1 MGAGSLLAFGGA
13 RCPGGGAWRRGF
25 AAPGWVSK
33 HSSAAF
39 CGPTRFVPWAL
50 WVPGLP
56 CRFRRTRG
64 GSPVPGFPGLLSAA
78 WGCGERSRLGP
89 PPPLHEAPG
98 RVRGRGPCVSWAVP
112 GSASGPPVQR
122 VLGASPSFYR
132 RVDALLLLAGLG
144 VVGQHPS
151 VREWVCG
158 RSRLAF
164 PYTCSQR
171 GAVAAATR
179 PLRDTETPGP
189 GERCR
194 ASSFKGRQDLRRR
207 GCGGGCFVLL
217 ARNLGLGFVARVLLH
232 SLPRC
237 PALPLYI
244 VNKQYRSTRCRLQ
257 SDSFC
262 FGSVG

>member
-1 MGAGSLLAFGGA
+1 MPWRRCLAERLRSPRMGFQTFQRGLLWPNALCPLGSLGSWPSMSLSPDPRWVASPRLPGA
-13 RCPGGGAWRRGF
+13 AQCCLG
-25 AAPGWVSK
+25 V
-33 HSSAAF
+33 
-39 CGPTRFVPWAL
+39 
-50 WVPGLP
+50 
-56 CRFRRTRG
+56 
-64 GSPVPGFPGLLSAA
+64 
-78 WGCGERSRLGP
+78 RSRLG

-98 RVRGRGPCVSWAVP
+98 KVRGRGPCVSWAVS